1 MHMDKVNEGALRQK
15 TVIIHKPL
23 GLMFSR
29 RKRKRKKD
37 NEVLFLDSDFEHIC
51 SKNILN
57 DILSFPF
64 FPGIDHTHCVILFSL
79 SD

>member
-1 MHMDKVNEGALRQK
+1 M
-15 TVIIHKPL
+15 
-23 GLMFSR
+23 
-29 RKRKRKKD
+29 
-37 NEVLFLDSDFEHIC
+37 LFLDSDFEHIC

-64 FPGIDHTHCVILFSL
+64 FPSVDHTYCDILFSL

>member
-1 MHMDKVNEGALRQK
+1 MDEVNEGALRKK
-15 TVIIHKPL
+15 TVITYKSL

-51 SKNILN
+51 SNNILK

-64 FPGIDHTHCVILFSL
+64 FPSIDHTHCVILFSL